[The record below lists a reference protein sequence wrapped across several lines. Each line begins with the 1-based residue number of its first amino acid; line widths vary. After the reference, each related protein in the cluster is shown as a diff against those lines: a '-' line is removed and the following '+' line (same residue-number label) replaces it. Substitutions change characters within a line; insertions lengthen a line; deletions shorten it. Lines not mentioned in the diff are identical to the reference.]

1 MKTKCAIMQP
11 HFFPWSGYFNLIS
24 NVDKFIFLDDAQY
37 SKNSWQSRNKILINN
52 EIKWITAH
60 TKKSSTKNTKILEKK
75 LDDQNNWVAKLNKT
89 IIQNYSKHKYYHNIS
104 ELLENLDK
112 KNTKNLA
119 ELNIKLIKF
128 ICNKIDINPEFI
140 LSSSFNIKKK
150 RTDKI
155 IDLIEKINATEYLTV
170 PGSEDYLA
178 VDNFEKKT
186 NIKLKINNYYQL
198 EYTQYK
204 QKVFIKNLSIIDIIA
219 NLGWQNTSNYVKGKC
234 E

>member
-24 NVDKFIFLDDAQY
+24 KVNKFIFLDDAQY

-75 LDDQNNWVAKLNKT
+75 LDDQTNWVAKLNKT
-89 IIQNYSKHKYYHNIS
+89 IIQNYSKHKHFNNVL
-104 ELLENLDK
+104 ELLENLDQK
-112 KNTKNLA
+112 STKNLA

-128 ICNKIDINPEFI
+128 ICNKIDINSEFI
-140 LSSSFNIKKK
+140 LSSSFNIKKT

-155 IDLIEKINATEYLTV
+155 IELIKKINATEYLTV
-170 PGSEDYLA
+170 IGSENYLA
-178 VDNFEKKT
+178 EDNFEKKT
-186 NIKLKINNYYQL
+186 KIKLKINNYLQL
-198 EYTQYK
+198 QYRQYK
-204 QKVFIKNLSIIDIIA
+204 QINFIKNLSIIDVIA
-219 NLGWQNTSNYVKGKC
+219 NLGWQKTSNYVKEKI
-234 E
+234 